1 MKTLK
6 FEVEVDLTLDE
17 DLVNKEITP
26 DQQLEMACDIDN
38 AIRKMER
45 EFGILPKELQF
56 GDTEVRLIR
65 VKPLI

>member
-1 MKTLK
+1 MKTIK

-17 DLVNKEITP
+17 NLVYKEITP
-26 DQQLEMACDIDN
+26 DQQLEMACDIDS
-38 AIRKMER
+38 AIRRMER

-65 VKPLI
+65 VKPIL